1 MSTQTILNCVS
12 LWDYISDINDLSTKN
27 KAGGGTTFTQLI
39 SFIAENLDTPKYK
52 ELDDKIDKC
61 NHQIVAIKELKGTLE
76 SKEEAKKKQ
85 ILQIM
90 KMSQIEFIGP
100 DEQLRADA

>member
-1 MSTQTILNCVS
+1 MSEINELNKR
-12 LWDYISDINDLSTKN
+12 I
-27 KAGGGTTFTQLI
+27 GGASFPELI
-39 SFIAENLDTPKYK
+39 VFIVQNLDAPKYK

-61 NHQIVAIKELKGTLE
+61 NHSVVAIKELKGTLE

-90 KMSQIEFIGP
+90 KIS
-100 DEQLRADA
+100 